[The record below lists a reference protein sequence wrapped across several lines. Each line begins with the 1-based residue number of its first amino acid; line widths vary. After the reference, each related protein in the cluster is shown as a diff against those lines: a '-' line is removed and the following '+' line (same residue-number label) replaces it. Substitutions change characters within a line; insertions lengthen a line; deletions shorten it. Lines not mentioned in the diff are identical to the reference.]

1 MQDYSLRVKDS
12 YQPSRFE
19 VARIYAKRFR
29 SWRADSWPYISGD
42 AFSSI
47 ADVEFNPPFLR
58 DFGNFKKNLVEADIV
73 FVQSQML
80 DELFEDNYRKLKCKV
95 VIAGNSDFEHIS
107 LGNKLPRK
115 LKHLFLQN
123 NLMAESDLISSIPIG
138 IENLR
143 FGRNGNTKLLSSDS
157 RLTKKNKVM
166 IGPFGKTHEI
176 RNSIVENLME
186 CDGPWE
192 TLEGFAD
199 IKDFVSYSRSFK
211 YIAAPRGNGIDTH
224 RLWETLYR
232 GQWPIIEKHSW
243 ANFLMDLKLPIKYV
257 PSWEAIDLESI
268 IKHSY
273 LDVEFDP
280 LEIEELWMPYWKN
293 KILSKI

>member
-1 MQDYSLRVKDS
+1 MQEYSLKVKDF

-19 VARIYAKRFR
+19 VARIYARRFR
-29 SWRADSWPYISGD
+29 SWRANSWPYISGD

-58 DFGNFKKNLVEADIV
+58 DFGNFKKYLHEADLI

-80 DELFEDNYRKLKCKV
+80 DELLEDHYKHLKCKII
-95 VIAGNSDFEHIS
+95 IAGNSDFEHVN
-107 LGNKLPRK
+107 LGNKLPKK

-123 NLMAESDLISSIPIG
+123 NLMPESDLISSIPIG

-143 FGRNGNTKLLSSDS
+143 FGRNGNIKLLSSDS
-157 RLTKKNKVM
+157 RFTKENKVM
-166 IGPFGKTHEI
+166 IGPFGKTHKI
-176 RNSIVENLME
+176 RNSIVENFKK

-199 IKDFVSYSRSFK
+199 IGDFVSYSRSFK

-243 ANFLMDLKLPIKYV
+243 AQFLMDLTLPIKYV
-257 PSWEAIDLESI
+257 DCWRASDLELI
-268 IKHSY
+268 IKHS
-273 LDVEFDP
+273 DQDMEFDP
-280 LEIEELWMPYWKN
+280 LQIEELWMPYWKN
-293 KILSKI
+293 KILRKL